1 MVPEDRYAKLV
12 CPPLCRR
19 PYAPAHEDQRLPA
32 IGGGKPRSTLNGIEI
47 HISPSIV
54 DPYEIARTVE
64 IAELPGRILRCD
76 GVYRAQVNHPLAAQ
90 LDRFIG

>member
-1 MVPEDRYAKLV
+1 MIPEDRHAKHV
-12 CPPLCRR
+12 GPLLRHR
-19 PYAPAHEDQRLPA
+19 PYAATHEDQRLPT
-32 IGGGKPRSTLNGIEI
+32 IRGSKPSGILNRIDI
-47 HISPSIV
+47 QIPLSMV
-54 DPYEIARTVE
+54 DPCKITRTVE